1 MFKRLIG
8 ITIVVSMFCLWV
20 STAHSGEATLTWVPP
35 TQNVDGT
42 PYTNF
47 GGFKI
52 YYNQRDATSGY
63 VVDIPDNT
71 NTQTTYIVTGL
82 IVGTWDF
89 QMTAYNNAGGESD
102 KTNIVSKVI
111 LADSDPLP
119 PGTSFVSIENYVYNL
134 VKKDNGFV
142 LVPVGTIPLNT
153 PCDISQSVNN
163 KFVVPVSA
171 VTWLGTV
178 KPIVVVT
185 SCSVK

>member
-1 MFKRLIG
+1 MFKRIAAFVIL
-8 ITIVVSMFCLWV
+8 SLLSF
-20 STAHSGEATLTWVPP
+20 TAFAGEATLTWVPP
-35 TQNVDGT
+35 TKNTDGT
-42 PYTNF
+42 DYTNY

-52 YYNQRDATSGY
+52 YYQLRDATTGFE
-63 VVDIPDNT
+63 VVDLPDTT
-71 NTQTTYIVTGL
+71 NTMTTYIVTGL
-82 IVGTWDF
+82 VVGTWDF
-89 QMTAYNNAGGESD
+89 QMTAYNNAGMESA
-102 KTNIVSKVI
+102 KTNTVSKVI
-111 LADSDPLP
+111 LADTDPLP
-119 PGTSFVSIENYVYNL
+119 PGMSFVSIETYVYNL